1 MTTKIESILLTLLIF
16 FCIGFSVIELQASP
30 HIPILFGIIVLLAFG
45 FIKKI
50 SWSDME
56 TGMTNSI
63 SAGIPSIFIFLLVGV
78 LISVWIAAGTIP
90 TLMVYGFQLVSP
102 KFFVPTVFVVCAI
115 VGTSIG
121 SAFTTAATVGLA
133 FMGMGSAL
141 GYDPALVAGAIVSGA
156 FFGDKMSPL
165 SDTTNLAP
173 AVTGVDLFEHI
184 RNMLWTTI
192 PAFIIAFIAF
202 FILGSGASGNVE
214 FSSFTKTLEE
224 NTIVS
229 IFTLIPILLLF
240 VLAFKRV
247 PAVPT
252 LLAGIVAGI
261 IILFIFKPSTSLA
274 ELMKV
279 MQDGYVSQTGIKDID
294 SLLTRG
300 GLQSMMMSIALIFLA
315 LCMGGLLQGMGIIA
329 QLMNIIANFVKT
341 SARLIIS
348 TAATAI
354 GVNFLLGEQYLS
366 IVLTGQAFANKY
378 DEVGLKRRNLSRVLE
393 DAGTV
398 INPLVPWGVSGVFL
412 ASVLN
417 VPTIEY
423 VPYAIFCLACPVVT
437 IIVGFTGFGLSW
449 KKEKSVSMS

>member
-1 MTTKIESILLTLLIF
+1 MISKIESILLTFLIF
-16 FCIGFSVIELQASP
+16 FCIGFSVIQLGTSP

-50 SWSDME
+50 PWSTME
-56 TGMTNSI
+56 KGMISSI

-90 TLMVYGFQLVSP
+90 TLMVYGFGLVSP
-102 KFFVPTVFVVCAI
+102 KVFIPTVFVVCAI

-133 FMGMGSAL
+133 FMGMGTAL
-141 GYDPALVAGAIVSGA
+141 GYDPALIAGAIVSGA

-202 FILGSGASGNVE
+202 FTLGSGSSGNVD
-214 FSSFTKTLEE
+214 FSTFTNALEK
-224 NTIVS
+224 NTIIS
-229 IFTLIPILLLF
+229 IVTLIPILLLF
-240 VLAFKRV
+240 VCAFKKV

-261 IILFIFKPSTSLA
+261 IILFIFKPGTSLSD
-274 ELMKV
+274 LMKI
-279 MQDGYVSQTGIKDID
+279 MQDGYVAKTGIKDID
-294 SLLTRG
+294 SLLSRG
-300 GLQSMMMSIALIFLA
+300 GLQSMLMSIALIFLA
-315 LCMGGLLQGMGIIA
+315 LSMGGLLQGMGIIT
-329 QLMNIIANFVKT
+329 QLMNIISNFVKT
-341 SARLIIS
+341 STRLIIS
-348 TAATAI
+348 TASTAI

-378 DEVGLKRRNLSRVLE
+378 DEVGLERRNLSRVLE

-398 INPLVPWGVSGVFL
+398 VNPLVPWGVSGVFL
-412 ASVLN
+412 ANVLS
-417 VPTIEY
+417 VPTIDY
-423 VPYAIFCLACPVVT
+423 VPYSIFCLACPIVT

-449 KKEKSVSMS
+449 KKEKTVSVS

>member
-1 MTTKIESILLTLLIF
+1 M
-16 FCIGFSVIELQASP
+16 
-30 HIPILFGIIVLLAFG
+30 
-45 FIKKI
+45 
-50 SWSDME
+50 
-56 TGMTNSI
+56 
-63 SAGIPSIFIFLLVGV
+63 
-78 LISVWIAAGTIP
+78 
-90 TLMVYGFQLVSP
+90 
-102 KFFVPTVFVVCAI
+102 
-115 VGTSIG
+115 
-121 SAFTTAATVGLA
+121 
-133 FMGMGSAL
+133 
-141 GYDPALVAGAIVSGA
+141 
-156 FFGDKMSPL
+156 
-165 SDTTNLAP
+165 
-173 AVTGVDLFEHI
+173 
-184 RNMLWTTI
+184 TTI

-214 FSSFTKTLEE
+214 FSAFTKVLEE
-224 NTIVS
+224 NTIIS